1 MVQKVQFM
9 GKRIVGLALCL
20 LFIGVFAVYASGAK
34 EGAAKPEEVKP
45 VLCKIAHSG
54 TEKIPRHL
62 AFVKF
67 KELVE
72 EKSGGRI
79 KVEIYPQGQLGTEAE
94 ITEQVKMGTI
104 QATVGGSFE
113 AVAPELL
120 IYTMPFLFSKIDG
133 LHKVTRGPIGE
144 KIAKAAEKNGFIILA
159 TGDSGGFRNLT
170 NNVRPITKP
179 ADMKGLKMRTPPI
192 ETIIKAMEA
201 LGANP
206 VSIPYVEVY
215 MALKTG
221 VADGEENPYI
231 NIANM
236 KFHEV
241 QKYMTVVNYQWH
253 PAPFAFSLKWYN
265 SLSADLQKIVKDAA
279 KEVMVYN
286 DELSDKQTGEAYDAI
301 KGSMEVNTLTDEQR
315 QPFIDAL
322 QPVYDYY
329 IKKGLFKQEDLDEIR
344 HVAGS

>member
-1 MVQKVQFM
+1 MTHKAQFM
-9 GKRIVGLALCL
+9 GKRIAGLALCL
-20 LFIGVFAVYASGAK
+20 LFIGVLAAYGSGAK

-72 EKSGGRI
+72 AKSNGRI
-79 KVEIYPQGQLGTEAE
+79 KVEIYPQGQLGTEAQ
-94 ITEQVKMGTI
+94 ITEQVKLGTI
-104 QATVGGSFE
+104 QATITGSFE
-113 AVAPELL
+113 QIAPELL
-120 IYTMPFLFSKIDG
+120 IYTMPFLFSKIEG
-133 LHKVTRGPIGE
+133 LHKVTRGSIGD
-144 KIAKAAEKNGFIILA
+144 KIAKAAEKNGFAVLA

-170 NNVRPITKP
+170 NNVRPITRP

-192 ETIIKAMEA
+192 ETIIKTMEA

-231 NIANM
+231 NILNM

-253 PAPFAFSLKWYN
+253 PAPFTFSLKWYN
-265 SLSADLQKIVKDAA
+265 SLSADLQKIVQDAA

-286 DELSDKQTGEAYDAI
+286 DELSNKQTDEAYDAI
-301 KGSMEVNTLTDEQR
+301 KGSLAVNILTEEQR
-315 QPFIDAL
+315 KLFIDAVK
-322 QPVYDYY
+322 PVYDYY
-329 IKKGLFKQEDLDEIR
+329 INKGLFKQEDLEEIR
-344 HVAGS
+344 RVAGS